1 MIPIYFTSLYMFEII
16 ILLSIANYRGFVCLV
31 QIIYTRVKNIRM
43 YVFLFPIGN
52 IIIEEQQQYNFS
64 HT

>member
-1 MIPIYFTSLYMFEII
+1 MFEII